1 VPRFRRLANA
11 VVGRISSRTRP
22 LFRIG
27 EKEPGNERLNEAIT
41 AYREALKEYSRERAP
56 LDWARTKMNLGAALE
71 ALGAREDGT
80 VRLIDAIAA
89 YREALQENTKVRAP
103 ALWAMTQLS
112 LGNAL
117 LECSVQGRS

>member
-1 VPRFRRLANA
+1 
-11 VVGRISSRTRP
+11 
-22 LFRIG
+22 
-27 EKEPGNERLNEAIT
+27 
-41 AYREALKEYSRERAP
+41 
-56 LDWARTKMNLGAALE
+56 MNLGAALE